1 VRVSWVPVEV
11 CVQDTDT
18 DLALL
23 KDTEL
28 QYDRV
33 GVKDWVPVAKL
44 VTAVGDQEKVGEVD
58 TE

>member
-1 VRVSWVPVEV
+1 MPVEV